1 MTSDDAEAPAAPE
14 AKPEATDDEKEITFV
29 VEKDELA
36 ELIGRIELEEGRV
49 EPHVYHR
56 VQTIVRFF

>member
-1 MTSDDAEAPAAPE
+1 MPSEEGAI
-14 AKPEATDDEKEITFV
+14 DDEKEVTFV

-36 ELIGRIELEEGRV
+36 ELIGRIEDEEGRV

-56 VQTIVRFF
+56 IQTIVRCNVAPPLPLPPP